1 MGERKTVAENT
12 KIVRMKELVEI
23 LNQAAKAYYQEAAE
37 IMTNLEYDRLYDEL
51 EALER
56 ETKTTLSNSP
66 TVRVGYEVLSELPKE
81 THVFPML
88 SLDKTKEVEQLE
100 NFLGDKKGLLSWK
113 LDGLTVVLT
122 YREGRL
128 EKAVTRGNGTIGEVI
143 TGNAKMFK
151 NLPLTIPYTGEL
163 VLRGEAVICYS
174 DFERMNAEI
183 EDVDAKY
190 KNPRNLCSGS
200 VRQLNNEITAK
211 RNVNF
216 FAFALIL
223 AEGIDFKNS
232 MKEQLDWLALQ
243 GFNVVEYKEVTASTI
258 GDTVSYFAKA
268 IETFDVPSDGL
279 VLMFD
284 DMAYGQSLGMT
295 SKFPR
300 NGLAFKWA
308 DETSITRLEE
318 IEWSPSRTGLINPV
332 AVFAPVQLE
341 GTTVSRAS
349 LHNISIME
357 EMALGIG
364 DEIEVYKANMI
375 IPQIARNLTRSGVKD
390 IPDKCPVCK
399 MPTTIRMSNEVKSL
413 YCTNDKCPAKK
424 IKLFTHFVSR
434 DAMNIDGLSEETL
447 DKFIQAGYLTE
458 LADIFK
464 LNRYEHEIVT
474 TKGFGQK
481 SYDNLWTSIERARET
496 TLVRFIYS
504 LGIPNIGLSNAKMLV
519 KQTGGTLEA
528 LRIVKREELE
538 QIDGIGA
545 VIADAFVSYFE
556 KEENN
561 RTVDHLLEEIQMKQ
575 QKKENKEQIFDGK
588 TFVITGTLNQFE
600 NRNQAKEW
608 IESLGGK
615 VTGSVSNKT
624 DYLLNNDNMST
635 SSKNKKAK
643 ELNIPIITEEELLKM
658 KVVSKER

>member
-1 MGERKTVAENT
+1 MAENT

-23 LNQAAKAYYQEAAE
+23 LNQAAKAYYQEATE
-37 IMTNLEYDRLYDEL
+37 IMSNLEYDRLYDEL

-223 AEGIDFKNS
+223 AEDIDFKNS

-300 NGLAFKWA
+300 NGIAFKWA
-308 DETSITRLEE
+308 DETSVTRLEE

-390 IPDKCPVCK
+390 IPDICPVCK
-399 MPTTIRMSNEVKSL
+399 MPTTIQMSNEVKSL

-528 LRIVKREELE
+528 LRRVKREELE
-538 QIDGIGA
+538 QIDGVGT

-561 RTVDHLLEEIQMKQ
+561 RIVNHLLEEIQMKQ
-575 QKKENKEQIFDGK
+575 QKEENKEQIFDGK

-624 DYLLNNDNMST
+624 DYLINNDNMSS

-643 ELNIPIITEEELLKM
+643 ELNIPIITEEELLEM
-658 KVVSKER
+658 KVVPKER

>member
-1 MGERKTVAENT
+1 MAENT